1 MIYEGQIYRPPS
13 EHDAWILQATIG
25 CSWNKCTYCEMYR
38 DKEFRERPLEELLR
52 EVEMARAHLG
62 AGVRKVFVA
71 DGDALYMPLTTWLPL
86 LEALRQSFP
95 KLERVS
101 AYAMATNVLAK
112 RADELAQLRRAGL
125 SRLYLGPES
134 GDDVV
139 LRRIAKGS
147 DAASHVQAAELLR
160 AAGIEQSVIFLL
172 GAGGRERSDEH
183 ARASAE
189 LATAMDPEFLAALTL
204 SIRPGTPLWT
214 QYERGQFELPDT
226 GTLMRELRCF
236 VAEAAPSD
244 ALFRSNHISNR
255 LVVGG
260 RLPADRERMLQ
271 EIDRVLAM
279 S

>member
-1 MIYEGQIYRPPS
+1 
-13 EHDAWILQATIG
+13 
-25 CSWNKCTYCEMYR
+25 
-38 DKEFRERPLEELLR
+38 
-52 EVEMARAHLG
+52 
-62 AGVRKVFVA
+62 
-71 DGDALYMPLTTWLPL
+71 
-86 LEALRQSFP
+86 
-95 KLERVS
+95 
-101 AYAMATNVLAK
+101 MATNVLAK
-112 RADELAQLRRAGL
+112 RPTS
-125 SRLYLGPES
+125 SRSCVAPGSHVSISGPSRETTS
-134 GDDVV
+134 SCA
-139 LRRIAKGS
+139 RIAKGS

-260 RLPADRERMLQ
+260 RLPAGPGANAAGDRPGTGDELSRAGDCAALHTPNR
-271 EIDRVLAM
+271 EP
-279 S
+279 ST